1 VNDDAVIDVIPLHEV
16 QMIRDLSLMNEIADD
31 GSELNGTAT
40 SDEDKSMAESNKNQ
54 LQIETSKEGYNSGR
68 TYLIEATSA
77 QEFRVLYDALNKLST
92 VAREEA
98 EAKSKFKKT
107 QDKVG
112 KVFNSDIVQRILA
125 IMIFGVNAFIKI
137 KQSRFL

>member
-1 VNDDAVIDVIPLHEV
+1 MNDDAVIDVIPLHEV